1 MEKLKTYLVGSIQ
14 DDEKASE
21 WRNKLT
27 GELEAMHLEVQD
39 PCKLEC
45 NKTLAPSIE
54 EQKGVLKNL
63 KRSGQ
68 WKRFHEVMSTI
79 RAADLTCVNNSKFI
93 IVLFDVNKK
102 MGGTIHEIIEA
113 MSKHIPIYVVI
124 EGTRMDA
131 NDWTLDLL
139 ITSEL
144 ASHGTYTE
152 KIFPNFSQLLDFIA
166 LEYKDYITTYDEF
179 LKLEDQ
185 VAKAKGTQPEIP
197 KT

>member
-14 DDEKASE
+14 DDDKASE
-21 WRNKLT
+21 WREKLT
-27 GELEAMHLEVQD
+27 GDLEALHLEVQD

-45 NKTLAPSIE
+45 NKTLAPNIE
-54 EQKGVLKNL
+54 EQKVILRNL

-68 WKRFHEVMSTI
+68 WKRFHEIMLNI
-79 RAADLTCVNNSKFI
+79 RASDLTCVNNSKFI

-144 ASHGTYTE
+144 ASFGTYTE
-152 KIFPNFSQLLDFIA
+152 KIFPNFKQLVDFIS
-166 LEYKDYITTYDEF
+166 LEYKDYIKAYNDF
-179 LKLEDQ
+179 KKLEND
-185 VAKAKGTQPEIP
+185 VAKAKDLQPE
-197 KT
+197 KSK